1 MPKTRSTDQP
11 LLAARVVN
19 FVSQFVPDFSSDDIQ
34 YVRSMRSPEVSIFNV
49 HCRSVTR
56 ATLVKSTF
64 ASLVKSD
71 DPPEY
76 LGDVS
81 ISYSHSLGTRI
92 RLSLMRSISK
102 RQREKDSKAICSVT
116 SFTARPMMRLVIY
129 FLSFLFL
136 LTLDLYRGFIVWG
149 LFRVSYNVH
158 ALSYIF
164 YIVIFLY
171 YFQSWDQG
179 KRYSLPDLC

>member
-1 MPKTRSTDQP
+1 M
-11 LLAARVVN
+11 
-19 FVSQFVPDFSSDDIQ
+19 
-34 YVRSMRSPEVSIFNV
+34 
-49 HCRSVTR
+49 
-56 ATLVKSTF
+56 KSTF

-136 LTLDLYRGFIVWG
+136 LNLDFYRGFIVYSS
-149 LFRVSYNVH
+149 FIYRAFIVE
-158 ALSYIF
+158 LSCIYS
-164 YIVIFLY
+164 VCTVDFLVN
-171 YFQSWDQG
+171 
-179 KRYSLPDLC
+179 

>member
-1 MPKTRSTDQP
+1 MLTAK
-11 LLAARVVN
+11 VVN
-19 FVSQFVPDFSSDDIQ
+19 FVSQFVPDFSADDVQ
-34 YVRSMRSPEVSIFNV
+34 YVRSMRSPKTSILNV

-71 DPPEY
+71 EPPEY
-76 LGDVS
+76 LNDIS

-116 SFTARPMMRLVIY
+116 SFTARPMMR
-129 FLSFLFL
+129 
-136 LTLDLYRGFIVWG
+136 
-149 LFRVSYNVH
+149 
-158 ALSYIF
+158 
-164 YIVIFLY
+164 
-171 YFQSWDQG
+171 
-179 KRYSLPDLC
+179 

>member
-1 MPKTRSTDQP
+1 M
-11 LLAARVVN
+11 
-19 FVSQFVPDFSSDDIQ
+19 
-34 YVRSMRSPEVSIFNV
+34 SIFNV

-129 FLSFLFL
+129 FLSFFIFIDSRFL
-136 LTLDLYRGFIVWG
+136 SWIYYLGFIQSVLQCTFPLLHILHCNVFV
-149 LFRVSYNVH
+149 LFSELGPRKTVLAS
-158 ALSYIF
+158 
-164 YIVIFLY
+164 
-171 YFQSWDQG
+171 
-179 KRYSLPDLC
+179 